1 MPEYNEVEH
10 EYWLEERLWAA
21 TQYNSTSAAGGPD
34 TSSLA
39 AAVAA
44 ANPPHAIPQSTTDTL
59 LRLPI
64 IRPALLQHLVSAKQ
78 VAEITSNLLHHI
90 SVGGALPFVL
100 IRFLS
105 QSKASWIV

>member
-1 MPEYNEVEH
+1 MPEYNELED
-10 EYWLEERLWAA
+10 EYWLEERLWGA

-39 AAVAA
+39 ATAA

-64 IRPALLQHLVSAKQ
+64 IRPALLQHLVLAKQ

-90 SVGGALPFVL
+90 SIGGALPFVL